1 MAGGK
6 DWEIVQEKAFTA
18 WVNSVLDKRGEKI
31 QDVSKDLSDGV
42 KLIAF
47 LELIS
52 NKKLHKKYDFEP
64 KARINFIQNVAI
76 ALKFLDEELKI
87 KVQGVGAEDFV
98 DNNKKMILGFLWTL
112 YRKYRIAVISEGDK
126 SSEEGL
132 LLWCKNTT
140 TGYNGV
146 NISSFTKSFRDGLAF
161 LALSHKFD
169 SNTFQYAEYEK
180 LDPIARLN
188 AAFEFAEKGLGVPKL
203 LEAEEV
209 MRGTTDERS
218 MVLYTSLFFHAYRAK
233 EEKERIEKDKNE
245 IATRLAGLQNSLE
258 NEKITR
264 EQLIKQK
271 DELKS
276 LLASL
281 EFEGAEREKRLRELE
296 AKLEETLKNLELEK
310 LARMEMEARLAKT
323 EKDRAILELKL
334 AEATEEKNK
343 LEQEIEASRQR
354 GAAEAQGLGLLRKNL
369 DQHVHDLLK
378 WQKLTIENSSGATSI
393 DDQIIDEVSGLPFG
407 EQVKHLATKLD
418 DENKGIQ
425 KLLSQKEDDLKIAKS
440 KSSKTTKAN

>member
-1 MAGGK
+1 GRKRLG
-6 DWEIVQEKAFTA
+6 
-18 WVNSVLDKRGEKI
+18 NNKRGEKI
-31 QDVSKDLSDGV
+31 SDVSKDLSDGV
-42 KLIAF
+42 KLIIF

-52 NKKLHKKYDFEP
+52 SKKFNKKYDYEP
-64 KARINFIQNVAI
+64 KSRINYIQNVAL
-76 ALKFLDEELKI
+76 ALKFLEEELKI

-140 TGYNGV
+140 TGYDGV

-169 SNTFQYAEYEK
+169 PEQFKYGEFDK

-188 AAFEFAEKGLGVPKL
+188 AAFDFAEKGLGVPKL

-218 MVLYTSLFFHAYRAK
+218 LVLYTSLFFHAYRAK
-233 EEKERIEKDKNE
+233 EEKERLESSKNE
-245 IATRLAGLQNSLE
+245 IANRLAGLQNSLE
-258 NEKITR
+258 NEKVSR

-296 AKLEETLKNLELEK
+296 AKLEDTLKNLELEK
-310 LARMEMEARLAKT
+310 LARMELEARLAKT

-334 AEATEEKNK
+334 AEATEEKSK
-343 LEQEIEASRQR
+343 LEQLIEASRQR

-378 WQKLTIENSSGATSI
+378 WQKLTVENSSSSSSI
-393 DDQIIDEVSGLPFG
+393 DDQIIVEVSGLPFG
-407 EQVKHLATKLD
+407 DQVKHLASKLD
-418 DENKGIQ
+418 EENKAIQ
-425 KLLSQKEDDLKIAKS
+425 KLLSQKEDDLKIMKSKTSKS
-440 KSSKTTKAN
+440 KSK

>member
-1 MAGGK
+1 MAGK

-31 QDVSKDLSDGV
+31 ADVSKDLSDGV
-42 KLIAF
+42 KLIWF

-52 NKKLHKKYDFEP
+52 SKKLHKKFDYEP
-64 KARINFIQNVAI
+64 KSRIQMIQNIHLAI
-76 ALKFLDEELKI
+76 VFLDEELKI

-140 TGYNGV
+140 NGYSGV
-146 NISSFTKSFRDGLAF
+146 NVTTFTKSFRDGLAY

-169 SNTFQYAEYEK
+169 NSLFNFAEYEA
-180 LDPIARLN
+180 LDPVTRLN
-188 AAFEFAEKGLGVPKL
+188 AAFEFAEKALGVPKL

-218 MVLYTSLFFHAYRAK
+218 LVLYTSLFFHAYRAK
-233 EEKERIEKDKNE
+233 EEKERLEASKSE
-245 IATRLAGLQNSLE
+245 ISSRLAGLQSSLE
-258 NEKITR
+258 SEKVSR

-281 EFEGAEREKRLRELE
+281 EGEAAERERHMRELE
-296 AKLEETLKNLELEK
+296 AKLEEMLRNLEMERLS
-310 LARMEMEARLAKT
+310 RMELESRLAKT
-323 EKDRAILELKL
+323 EKDKAILELRL
-334 AEATEEKNK
+334 AEAQDEKAR
-343 LEQEIEASRQR
+343 LEAQIEADRQR
-354 GAAEAQGLGLLRKNL
+354 SAAEAQGLGLLRKHL
-369 DQHVHDLLK
+369 DQHVQDLLK
-378 WQKLTIENSSGATSI
+378 WQKITLESASTSSL
-393 DDQIIDEVSGLPFG
+393 DDQIIEEVSGLPFG
-407 EQVKHLATKLD
+407 EQVKHLAGKLD
-418 DENKGIQ
+418 EENKAIQ
-425 KLLSQKEDDLKIAKS
+425 KLLAQKEVDLKTI
-440 KSSKTTKAN
+440 TKKKAVSVK

>member
-1 MAGGK
+1 MAGK

-31 QDVSKDLSDGV
+31 SDVAKDLSDGV
-42 KLIAF
+42 KLIFF

-52 NKKLHKKYDFEP
+52 GKKFNKKFDYEP
-64 KARINFIQNVAI
+64 KARINMIQNL
-76 ALKFLDEELKI
+76 ALALHFLEDELKI
-87 KVQGVGAEDFV
+87 KVQGIGAEDFV

-146 NISSFTKSFRDGLAF
+146 NVTSFTKTFRDGLAY
-161 LALSHKFD
+161 LALAHKFD
-169 SNTFQYAEYEK
+169 QSQFNFADYEK

-188 AAFEFAEKGLGVPKL
+188 AAFEYAEKGLGVPKL

-218 MVLYTSLFFHAYRAK
+218 LVLYTSLFFHAYRAK
-233 EEKERIEKDKNE
+233 EEKERLEASKSDLASK
-245 IATRLAGLQNSLE
+245 LAGLQNSLE
-258 NEKITR
+258 SEKLSR

-281 EFEGAEREKRLRELE
+281 EGEAAEREKFLRELE
-296 AKLEETLKNLELEK
+296 AKLEEILKNLELER
-310 LARMEMEARLAKT
+310 LARMELESRLSKM
-323 EKDRAILELKL
+323 EKDKAILELKL
-334 AEATEEKNK
+334 AEAQDEKAR
-343 LEQEIEASRQR
+343 LEAQIEADRIRS
-354 GAAEAQGLGLLRKNL
+354 AAEAQSLGLLRKHL
-369 DQHVHDLLK
+369 DQHVQDLIK
-378 WQKLTIENSSGATSI
+378 WQKLSIENSSSTF
-393 DDQIIDEVSGLPFG
+393 DDQIIEEVSGLPFG
-407 EQVKHLATKLD
+407 EQVKHLATKLE
-418 DENKGIQ
+418 DENKAIQ
-425 KLLSQKEDDLKIAKS
+425 KLLLSKEDDLKTAK
-440 KSSKTTKAN
+440 KKAGK